1 MYSCQDVEYTPEAY
15 KELKEYEGN
24 QYKSFNICVSK
35 VPNSLSDDP
44 HLLNAPVGHTLHV
57 KKLRL
62 FTGAQFIVPL
72 TGDVFTMP
80 GLPKIPA
87 SKKMNIK

>member
-1 MYSCQDVEYTPEAY
+1 M
-15 KELKEYEGN
+15 
-24 QYKSFNICVSK
+24 SK
-35 VPNSLSDDP
+35 VPNSLSDDA
-44 HLLNAPVGHTLHV
+44 HLLNVPENHITHI

-80 GLPKIPA
+80 GLPKVPA
-87 SKKMNIK
+87 SKKMN